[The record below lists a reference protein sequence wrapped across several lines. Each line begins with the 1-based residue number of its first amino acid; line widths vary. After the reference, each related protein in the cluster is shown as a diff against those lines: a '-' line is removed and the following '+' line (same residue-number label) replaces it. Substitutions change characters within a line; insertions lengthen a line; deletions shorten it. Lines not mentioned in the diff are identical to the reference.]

1 MIFDSPFVP
10 EPPFSGTVWSELHA
24 VSEEDTKKILEH
36 ITVKT
41 CDLVPLPASLL
52 PGCLKDLLP
61 HFTSIINNSLSSGSF
76 LGLFKYA
83 VVKPLLKKSTLDPK
97 ILKNYRPVFNLSF
110 LSEVF
115 KRIILLQLS
124 DHLQANNL
132 LYPNQSAYRASH
144 SIETAILNIVNDL
157 LSVQDNNKP
166 LLLSLPDLSA
176 TFDTTDH
183 SILSSH
189 LNTSFGLSSSLLSW
203 FYHYLSNHTQI
214 GSISGSKSLPALQF
228 SVPHESVLRTII
240 FILCIQPLSAIV
252 NLHSGV
258 LSFNSFITASLM
270 IISLMLSE
278 HHEQES
284 CCLLMICVK

>member
-132 LYPNQSAYRASH
+132 LYPNQSAHRTGH
-144 SIETAILNIVNDL
+144 STETAFLEIVNDL
-157 LSVQDNNKP
+157 FSAQDDTKLS
-166 LLLSLPDLSA
+166 LLSLLDLSA
-176 TFDTTDH
+176 
-183 SILSSH
+183 
-189 LNTSFGLSSSLLSW
+189 
-203 FYHYLSNHTQI
+203 
-214 GSISGSKSLPALQF
+214 
-228 SVPHESVLRTII
+228 
-240 FILCIQPLSAIV
+240 
-252 NLHSGV
+252 
-258 LSFNSFITASLM
+258 
-270 IISLMLSE
+270 
-278 HHEQES
+278 
-284 CCLLMICVK
+284 CCF